1 MGKATNSLDWL
12 LWETENELEKFRL
25 VWIRYEKWICAQ
37 LKISKEIRITDIT
50 LKHEWVISNT
60 HIAIVSDGWK
70 NFPYVRMELSYY
82 QAIVSDLKSSNEFR
96 RTSEGKLLPPV
107 KNRLIEK
114 LKKENL
120 WDYSK

>member
-25 VWIRYEKWICAQ
+25 VWIRYEKWICAH